1 MKKIKIGLIGFGNRG
16 RLYSSF
22 IKDLSDKVEY
32 EAVCD
37 VRIDD
42 LLDSIKPYG
51 VKHTFKDVE
60 DFFDAK
66 LDLDLVCICSM
77 DKYHFYQTK
86 KCLEMGYNVLLEKP
100 VSNNLKE
107 VEELNKLASKKNL
120 KLIVSYVLRYTL
132 FYKMIKDIIDS
143 GEIGKVININNTEN
157 VAYWH
162 HAHSYTRGNWK
173 YEKETGPMILTKCSH
188 DMDLIY
194 WLMGKN
200 VDKISSFGNRSYL
213 IKENA
218 PKNAAEYCIDCI
230 EKDNCP
236 FNAYRFYLNNK
247 EWLRPIIGDDLS
259 DENIMKNLYHNQY
272 TRCAYKTNADVVDH
286 QVVNI
291 LFDDKTTASHTM
303 NAYTRYCYRDIK
315 VMGSH
320 GCIEGNFEEKK
331 FKVYHFKDNSE
342 REVDITHF
350 TDDFVGHGGG
360 DRVMFIELIDY
371 LLTGNKTKSL
381 TSISESVISH
391 EMAFAAEKSRVNE
404 GKVVK
409 IKYKI

>member
-1 MKKIKIGLIGFGNRG
+1 MKKIKVGLIGFGNRG

-32 EAVCD
+32 VAVCD
-37 VRIDD
+37 YRIEE
-42 LLDSIKPYG
+42 LLDSLKQYNL
-51 VKHTFKDVE
+51 KHTFKDVE
-60 DFFDAK
+60 DFFNAK

-86 KCLEMGYNVLLEKP
+86 KCLELGYNVLLEKP

-107 VEELNKLASKKNL
+107 VIELNELAHKNNL

-218 PKNAAEYCIDCI
+218 PKDAAEYCIDCI

-247 EWLRPIIGDDLS
+247 EWLRPMIGDDLS
-259 DENIMKNLYHNQY
+259 DEKINSFLDHSQY
-272 TRCAYKTNADVVDH
+272 SKCAYKTNGDTVDH
-286 QVVNI
+286 QIVNI
-291 LFDDKTTASHTM
+291 EFEDGTTASHTM
-303 NAYTRYCYRDIK
+303 NSYTRWCYRDIK
-315 VMGSH
+315 IMGTK
-320 GCIEGNFEEKK
+320 GCIEGNFEDKK
-331 FKVYHFKDNSE
+331 FDVYHFIDNSK
-342 REVDITHF
+342 RTVNIQDY

-360 DRVMFIELIDY
+360 DRIMFVELIEY
-371 LLTGNKTKSL
+371 LQTGNKSKSL
-381 TSISESVISH
+381 TTLQESVMSH
-391 EMAFAAEKSRVNE
+391 EMAFASEKSRLE
-404 GKVVK
+404 KGQVK
-409 IKYKI
+409 EISYKL